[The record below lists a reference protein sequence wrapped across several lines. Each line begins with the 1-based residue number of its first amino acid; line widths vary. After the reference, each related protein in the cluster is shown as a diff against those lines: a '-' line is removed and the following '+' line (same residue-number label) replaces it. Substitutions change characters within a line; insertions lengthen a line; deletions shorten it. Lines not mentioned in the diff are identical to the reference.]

1 MSETIVPFD
10 KMPLQKKIEVIEALK
25 QKRQQELKELEENSK
40 SEAEKLNRELLEA
53 IDQLS
58 LEDQKEYLEEQEKK
72 HKEDKERSLEQTLEG
87 TKTWSEQENTVVNYS
102 KNVQPMNIYELTD
115 YNLYSRVKELVTK
128 AEGNFISPEERNFLS
143 SVAYNIEKIKK
154 ENPYQSIKQYDSSNY
169 LSRASNLLQKLDE
182 DINRFKY

>member
-1 MSETIVPFD
+1 MSETIIPFD

-25 QKRQQELKELEENSK
+25 QKRQQELKELEEHSK
-40 SEAEKLNRELLEA
+40 KEAEKLNRELLET

-58 LEDQKEYLEEQEKK
+58 LEEQKNFLEEQEKK
-72 HKEDKERSLEQTLEG
+72 HNVRKEQSLEEALEG
-87 TKTWSEQENTVVNYS
+87 TTNQKEKENTVVNYS
-102 KNVQPMNIYELTD
+102 KNAPSMNLYELTD
-115 YNLYSRVKELVTK
+115 YNLYSRVKELVNK